1 MQNSEFIKW
10 ELVILEFKEDIFP
23 EHKDKIG
30 GLVQFVNLPYE
41 SAVEYAW
48 DQLRV
53 TQKGV
58 NFPVRTDYVV
68 SSGEFVEKI
77 SIRQD
82 SFLVVETINPRWIA
96 VMGTGKFA
104 VANRFLLP
112 SNTAFWG
119 DSYPISKEQRLF
131 LFDKIMKFLNVH

>member
-1 MQNSEFIKW
+1 M
-10 ELVILEFKEDIFP
+10 EFKEDIFP

-58 NFPVRTDYVV
+58 NFPIRTDYSV
-68 SSGEFVEKI
+68 SSGEFIEKI
-77 SIRQD
+77 SAGQD
-82 SFLVVETINPRWIA
+82 SFLAVETINPRWPIDFSFQAIPHFGAIA
-96 VMGTGKFA
+96 IQ
-104 VANRFLLP
+104 FLR
-112 SNTAFWG
+112 G
-119 DSYPISKEQRLF
+119 
-131 LFDKIMKFLNVH
+131 